1 MAPFLSDKF
10 ISNNVFPIL
19 PRKVELDKNEFS
31 QLAVPFSWPLPEK
44 KEKQTKKPIKWFV

>member
-1 MAPFLSDKF
+1 MAPFLSDEF

-19 PRKVELDKNEFS
+19 SRKVELDKNEFS

-44 KEKQTKKPIKWFV
+44 KEKTNKQKI